1 MRFLSL
7 FMLSSVMLVG
17 GCAPSN
23 SLAPVHSYG
32 GGNGGG
38 SLGLHTVSTGE
49 TVWLISQKYRVELRD
64 VLEANHLFAPY
75 HLTKGMRIGIP
86 APRTYQIRAGDTLYK
101 VSRLFETSTTELAR
115 LNRLKSPYVFRVGQA
130 IRIPMKK
137 PTETKKEIPLS
148 KVTAKTVLPDVKKN
162 GTEKKYN
169 GITREVLPPL
179 AGTSRQAEQ
188 REKKEEAIPVLATP
202 SRSGGFIKPVSGKII
217 SRFGP
222 KADGLHNDGINIQ
235 ARKGDP
241 VRASE
246 NGVIVYANK
255 QIEGYGNLVLIRHAD
270 QYVSA
275 YAHLDKILV
284 RKGEGVKKGQTI
296 GTVGTSGRVEKPQL
310 HFEIRK
316 GTEALDPQTHIGL

>member
-7 FMLSSVMLVG
+7 LMVFFIMGMG
-17 GCAPSN
+17 GCAPSS
-23 SLAPVHSYG
+23 SLAPVHRYG

-38 SLGLHTVSTGE
+38 SLGLHTVAKGE
-49 TVWLISQKYRVELRD
+49 TVWIISQQYHVELRD
-64 VLEANHLFAPY
+64 LLDANHLSAPY
-75 HLTKGMRIGIP
+75 RLEKGMRIGIP
-86 APRTYQIRAGDTLYK
+86 APRTYQIRSGDTLYK

-115 LNRLKSPYVFRVGQA
+115 LNTLKKPYTFREGQI
-130 IRIPMKK
+130 IRIPMRQAEKK
-137 PTETKKEIPLS
+137 KHLPLS
-148 KVTAKTVLPDVKKN
+148 RLLAKTVLPDVKK
-162 GTEKKYN
+162 GKPEHHD

-179 AGTSRQAEQ
+179 AGITPAPKQTKVET
-188 REKKEEAIPVLATP
+188 EPVPIVLATP

-235 ARKGDP
+235 APKGDP

-246 NGVIVYANK
+246 NGVVVYANK
-255 QIEGYGNLVLIRHAD
+255 QIEGYGNLILIRHAD

-284 RKGEGVKKGQTI
+284 RKGEGVKRGQTI
-296 GTVGTSGRVEKPQL
+296 GTVGSSGRVEKPQL
-310 HFEIRK
+310 HFELRK
-316 GTEALDPQTHIGL
+316 GTEALDPQTRIGL